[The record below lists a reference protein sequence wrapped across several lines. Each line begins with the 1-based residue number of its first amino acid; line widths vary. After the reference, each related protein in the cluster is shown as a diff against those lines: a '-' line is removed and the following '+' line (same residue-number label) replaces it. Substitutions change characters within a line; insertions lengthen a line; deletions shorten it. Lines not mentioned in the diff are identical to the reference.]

1 MPGFSIRNPF
11 FIIVVCLVLLVIG
24 VTSLV
29 RMPVD
34 LFPSINLPEVVVA
47 TFYSGMPPQ
56 DIETDITD
64 PLERFFTLA
73 SGIDHMESRSLLG
86 VSIIRVYFQP
96 GTNADA
102 DVTELSNLALADLK
116 RLPPGTLPP
125 VVLKFDASSLPVAL
139 VTVKG
144 EGLNETQLHDYAQ
157 FQIRNQIA
165 VVKGAE
171 IPPPFGGKYRQIMV
185 YVDPYKLTSRQLSPM
200 DVVSAVNNSNL
211 ILPAG
216 DVKIGSN
223 DYYVYSNSLVD
234 NMKQL
239 GQVPVKTAGTSWVS
253 VDDLGQAEDANQIQY
268 NLVRVDGQ
276 RSCYIP
282 IMKQG
287 GDTNTIDVVNGVR
300 ALVGHLY
307 DIPKQMSANVVFD
320 QSVYVKEALKTVL
333 HEGVIG
339 LALTSLMILI
349 FLGSVRATTAVLLSI
364 PLSALATFVVL
375 YMWSSTVNTMILAG
389 LALAFSRVIDNSVIS
404 LENIYRHLEMGAK
417 PMVAAEIGG
426 AEVNLA
432 VLAATLVDVVDF
444 FPVTFLYGVSK
455 FLFSALAL
463 AFCLSLLASFV
474 VAMTVIPLFCSRFLK
489 AVPHGGEHG
498 QKEKDGEYE
507 VEPTTAVGHSWW
519 DRFNAGFNRMF
530 NRILDFYEVW
540 VRRAVQRPGLT
551 VAVLSGVFLLSLAIY
566 PLLGLA
572 FFPQTD
578 AGQFTINLKVPTGT
592 RIEVTEEYVAKV
604 EDLIRHAIDPKDLK
618 MVVSNLGVVPDF
630 SSLYTTNAGPY
641 TATVQV
647 ALQDGHSK
655 SSFEYMDRVQKEMAK
670 QFPDIRTFFSS
681 GSMVDAVLNM
691 GMPAPIDVQVSS
703 PDLHQIYGVAQ
714 DLASQIRSLPGVG
727 EVYIPQ
733 DLNYPAL
740 RLDVD
745 RVHAGELGL
754 TQKDVVDNVITALNS
769 NYMIAPNYWVD
780 HKSGNDYYL
789 TVQYFEK
796 GRAAIHNMTDLGQ
809 IPLRAQASAKPD
821 ISCGPAQMNPVSFK
835 PMRMTDPLKSAWAC
849 GQAIPDS
856 KRAHP
861 PEFSGPARPVTV
873 LDNVVRVKFVQTPT
887 EVDHYQIQRVLDV
900 YVTPAGEDLGSVT
913 NRIKRIVQDT
923 KMPANVRV
931 NLRGMVEGMNASFKS
946 FGLGF
951 LLSFVLLFLILT
963 AQFKSFVDP
972 FLIMLAIPMGFV
984 GVLIILPL
992 TGSTLN
998 VMSLMGVLMLVGI
1011 ADSNS
1016 ILIVDF
1022 AHNLEKQG
1030 LSPADAVITA
1040 CRVRLRPILMT
1051 SLATIIG
1058 MIPMAL
1064 KLGTG
1069 AEQYAP
1075 MAKAIIGGLTS
1086 SVVLTIFIV
1095 PAAYLLVYGKRNQ
1108 DAAMASPTETAE

>member
-1 MPGFSIRNPF
+1 MPRFSIRNSY

-24 VTSLV
+24 VTSLA

-34 LFPSINLPEVVVA
+34 LFPPINLPEVVVA

-165 VVKGAE
+165 VVPGAE
-171 IPPPFGGKYRQIMV
+171 IPPPFGGNYRQIMV
-185 YVDPYKLTSRQLSPM
+185 YVDPYKLLSRQLSPM
-200 DVVSAVNNSNL
+200 DVVGAVNDSNL

-216 DVKIGSN
+216 DVKIGLN

-234 NMKQL
+234 TMKQL
-239 GQVPVKTAGTSWVS
+239 AEVPIRTVGASWVS
-253 VDDLGQAEDANQIQY
+253 VDDVGKAEDSHQIQY
-268 NLVRVDGQ
+268 NVVRVGSQ

-287 GDTNTIDVVNGVR
+287 GNTNTIAVVNGIR

-307 DIPKQMSANVVFD
+307 DIPKQMVANVVFD
-320 QSVYVKEALKTVL
+320 QSVYVKEAIHTVL
-333 HEGVIG
+333 HEGLLG
-339 LALTSLMILI
+339 LILTSLMILI
-349 FLGSVRATTAVLLSI
+349 FLGSFRATSAVLLSI

-375 YMWSSTVNTMILAG
+375 FMMGSTVNTMILGG

-404 LENIYRHLEMGAK
+404 LENIYRHLEMGAA
-417 PMVAAEIGG
+417 PVVAAEVGG

-444 FPVTFLYGVSK
+444 FPVVFLYGVAK

-489 AVPHGGEHG
+489 AVPHAAEHQ
-498 QKEKDGEYE
+498 QKEYE
-507 VEPTTAVGHSWW
+507 VEPTSAEDHSWW
-519 DRFNAGFNRMF
+519 DRFNAGFNRVF
-530 NRILDFYEVW
+530 NKVLDFYEYW
-540 VRRAVQRPGLT
+540 VRRALKRPGLT
-551 VAVLSGVFLLSLAIY
+551 VAVLSGVFLASLAIY

-572 FFPQTD
+572 FFPETD

-592 RIEVTEEYVAKV
+592 RIENTEQYVSKV
-604 EDLIRHAIDPKDLK
+604 EQLIRHEVDSRDLK
-618 MVVSNLGVVPDF
+618 MVVSNIGVVPDF

-641 TATVQV
+641 TATIQV
-647 ALQDGHSK
+647 ALNEPHHLT
-655 SSFEYMDRVQKEMAK
+655 SFEYMDRVQKTMASE
-670 QFPDIRTFFSS
+670 FPDIRTFFSS
-681 GSMVDAVLNM
+681 GSMVDAILNM
-691 GMPAPIDVQVSS
+691 GMPAPIDIQVSS
-703 PDLHQIYGVAQ
+703 PDLLQIYGVAQ
-714 DLASQIRSLPGVG
+714 DLTTRIRKVPGVG
-727 EVYIPQ
+727 EIYIPQ
-733 DLNYPAL
+733 DMNYPAL

-745 RVHAGELGL
+745 RVHAAELGL

-780 HKSGNDYYL
+780 RKSGNDYYL
-789 TVQYFEK
+789 TVQYFEH
-796 GRAAIHNMTDLGQ
+796 GPAAIHNMIDLGQ
-809 IPLRAQASAKPD
+809 IPLRARSDGKMTGSD
-821 ISCGPAQMNPVSFK
+821 CGPLLPGRPTLRPAALAGSP
-835 PMRMTDPLKSAWAC
+835 KSAWTC
-849 GQAIPDS
+849 GKNLADPKPTQPMRLQPRS
-856 KRAHP
+856 RA
-861 PEFSGPARPVTV
+861 VTV
-873 LDNVVRVKFVQTPT
+873 LDNVVKVKYLETPT
-887 EVDHYQIQRVLDV
+887 EVDHYQIQRVIDL
-900 YVTPAGEDLGSVT
+900 YVTPSGEDLGRVT
-913 NRIKRIVQDT
+913 RAIKDIVGEANI
-923 KMPANVRV
+923 PPNVRV
-931 NLRGMVEGMNASFKS
+931 NLRGMVEGMEASFKS

-972 FLIMLAIPMGFV
+972 LLIMLAIPMGFV

-992 TGSTLN
+992 THSTLN

-1022 AHNLEKQG
+1022 AHNLERQG

-1069 AEQYAP
+1069 AEQYTP
-1075 MAKAIIGGLTS
+1075 MARAIIGGLTS
-1086 SVVLTIFIV
+1086 SVLLTIFIV
-1095 PAAYLLVYGKRNQ
+1095 PAAYLLVYGRHKEQ
-1108 DAAMASPTETAE
+1108 AAETLPTEPTE

>member
-1 MPGFSIRNPF
+1 MPGFSIRNPY
-11 FIIVVCLVLLVIG
+11 FIIVICLTLLVIG
-24 VTSLV
+24 VTSLA

-34 LFPSINLPEVVVA
+34 LFPPINLPEVVVA
-47 TFYSGMPPQ
+47 TFYTGMPPE

-73 SGIDHMESRSLLG
+73 SGVDHMESRSMLG

-96 GTNADA
+96 GTSADA
-102 DVTELSNLALADLK
+102 DVSQLSNLALADLK

-144 EGLNETQLHDYAQ
+144 EGLTETQLHDYAQ

-165 VVKGAE
+165 VVPGAE
-171 IPPPFGGKYRQIMV
+171 IPGVFGGIYRQIMV
-185 YVDPYKLTSRQLSPM
+185 YVDPYKLASRQLSVM
-200 DVVSAVNNSNL
+200 DVVGAVNDSNL

-216 DVKIGSN
+216 DVKMGPF

-239 GQVPVKTAGTSWVS
+239 GEVPLKVKGNSWVT
-253 VDDLGQAEDANQIQY
+253 VNDVGKAEDAHQIQY
-268 NLVRVDGQ
+268 NIVRVDGQ
-276 RSCYIP
+276 RSAYIP

-287 GDTNTIDVVNGVR
+287 GDTNTIAVVDGVR
-300 ALVGHLY
+300 QLIKHLY
-307 DIPKQMSANVVFD
+307 DIPQQMKTSIVFD
-320 QSVYVKEALKTVL
+320 QSVYVKEAIDTVL
-333 HEGVIG
+333 HEGFLG
-339 LALTSLMILI
+339 LILTSLMILI
-349 FLGSVRATTAVLLSI
+349 FLGSFRATSAVLLSI
-364 PLSALATFVVL
+364 PLSALAAFVVL
-375 YMWSSTVNTMILAG
+375 ALLGGTVNTMILG
-389 LALAFSRVIDNSVIS
+389 GMALAFSRVIDNSVIS
-404 LENIYRHLEMGAK
+404 LENIYRHLEMGAA
-417 PMVAAEIGG
+417 PMIAAEVGG
-426 AEVNLA
+426 QEVNLA

-444 FPVTFLYGVSK
+444 FPVVFLYGVAK

-489 AVPHGGEHG
+489 AKPHGEVHDD
-498 QKEKDGEYE
+498 KEYDPVVMNPSRME
-507 VEPTTAVGHSWW
+507 
-519 DRFNAGFNRMF
+519 RFNARFNRMF
-530 NRILDFYEVW
+530 NKVLDYYEYW
-540 VRRAVQRPGLT
+540 VRRAVVRPGLT
-551 VAVLSGVFLLSLAIY
+551 VAILSGVFLASLAIY

-572 FFPQTD
+572 FFPKTD
-578 AGQFTINLKVPTGT
+578 AGQFTINVKVPTGT
-592 RIEVTEEYVAKV
+592 RIELANEYVAKV
-604 EDLIRHAIDPKDLK
+604 EDLIRHEIEPKDFK
-618 MVVSNLGVVPDF
+618 RIVSNIGVVPDF
-630 SSLYTTNAGPY
+630 SSLYTTNSGPY

-647 ALQDGHSK
+647 ALNEPHRL
-655 SSFEYMDRVQKEMAK
+655 SSFEYMDRVQKAMAS

-681 GSMVDAVLNM
+681 GSMVDAILNS
-691 GMPAPIDVQVSS
+691 GAPAPIDVQVSS
-703 PDLHQIYGVAQ
+703 PDLDQIYGIAQ
-714 DLASQIRSLPGVG
+714 TLANRIREVRGVG
-727 EVYIPQ
+727 QIYIPQ
-733 DLNYPAL
+733 DMNYPAL

-780 HKSGNDYYL
+780 RKSGNDYYL
-789 TVQYFEK
+789 TVQYFEH
-796 GRAAIHNMTDLGQ
+796 GDAAIHNMADLGQ
-809 IPLRAQASAKPD
+809 IPLRDPGNGAGIA
-821 ISCGPAQMNPVSFK
+821 CGPSGPPQPS
-835 PMRMTDPLKSAWAC
+835 TGHSSWAC
-849 GQAIPDS
+849 LGQ
-856 KRAHP
+856 
-861 PEFSGPARPVTV
+861 GRPTTV
-873 LDNVVRVKFVQTPT
+873 LKNVVDVKQVLTPT
-887 EVDHYQIQRVLDV
+887 EVDHYQIQRAVDIF
-900 YVTPAGEDLGSVT
+900 VTPKGEDLGRVT
-913 NRIKRIVQDT
+913 SSIRNILATEKI
-923 KMPANVRV
+923 PSNVRV
-931 NLRGMVEGMNASFKS
+931 NLRGMVQGMEASFRS
-946 FGLGF
+946 FAFGF
-951 LLSFVLLFLILT
+951 LISFLLLFLILT
-963 AQFKSFVDP
+963 AQFKSFIDP

-1030 LSPADAVITA
+1030 MSPADAVITA

-1086 SVVLTIFIV
+1086 SVALTIFIV
-1095 PAAYLLVYGKRNQ
+1095 PAAYLLVYGKRGAK
-1108 DAAMASPTETAE
+1108 DATIAIPETAE

>member
-1 MPGFSIRNPF
+1 MPGFSIRNPY
-11 FIIVVCLVLLVIG
+11 FIIVVCLALAVIG

-34 LFPSINLPEVVVA
+34 LFPAINLPEVVVA

-73 SGIDHMESRSLLG
+73 AGIDHMESRSMLG

-96 GTNADA
+96 GTSPDA

-144 EGLNETQLHDYAQ
+144 EGLNETQLHDFAQ

-165 VVKGAE
+165 VVPGAE
-171 IPPPFGGKYRQIMV
+171 IPGVFGGTYRQIMV
-185 YVDPYKLTSRQLSPM
+185 YVDPYKLASRQLSPM
-200 DVVSAVNNSNL
+200 DVVDAVNNANL

-216 DVKIGSN
+216 DVKMGPY
-223 DYYVYSNSLVD
+223 DYYVYSNSLVS
-234 NMKQL
+234 NMDQL
-239 GQVPVKTAGTSWVS
+239 GEIPIKVDGQSWVT
-253 VDDLGQAEDANQIQY
+253 VNDVGKAEDAHGIQT
-268 NLVRVDGQ
+268 NIVRIDGQ
-276 RSCYIP
+276 RSAYIP

-287 GDTNTIDVVNGVR
+287 GDTNTIAVVNGVR
-300 ALVGHLY
+300 QLIKHLY
-307 DIPKQMSANVVFD
+307 DIPKQMKTAIVFD

-339 LALTSLMILI
+339 LILTSAMILI
-349 FLGSVRATTAVLLSI
+349 FLGSFRATTAVLLSI

-375 YMWSSTVNTMILAG
+375 YLWGSTINTMILAG

-404 LENIYRHLEMGAK
+404 LENIYRHLEMGAA
-417 PMVAAEIGG
+417 PMMAAEVGG

-463 AFCLSLLASFV
+463 AFCLSLMASFV
-474 VAMTVIPLFCSRFLK
+474 VAMTVIPLFCSRYLK
-489 AVPHGGEHG
+489 AVPHAAEQKRDEEHP
-498 QKEKDGEYE
+498 EYE
-507 VEPTTAVGHSWW
+507 VEPTMAADHSRWE
-519 DRFNAGFNRMF
+519 RFNAAFNRTF
-530 NRILDFYEVW
+530 NRVLDFYEVW
-540 VRRAVQRPGLT
+540 VRRAVQRPALT
-551 VAVLSGVFLLSLAIY
+551 VAVLSGVFVLSLAIY

-592 RIEVTEEYVAKV
+592 RIEVTEQYVSKV
-604 EDLIRHAIDPKDLK
+604 EDLIRNTIKPSDLR

-641 TATVQV
+641 TATLQVQ
-647 ALQDGHSK
+647 LQDDHK
-655 SSFEYMDRVQKEMAK
+655 LSSFDYMDRVQKAMAHD
-670 QFPDIRTFFSS
+670 FPDVRTFFSS

-703 PDLHQIYGVAQ
+703 PNLHQIYGVAQ
-714 DLASQIRSLPGVG
+714 DLAGRIRGIPGVG

-733 DLNYPAL
+733 DMNYPGL

-745 RVHAGELGL
+745 RVHAAELGL

-780 HKSGNDYYL
+780 RKSGNDYYL
-789 TVQYFEK
+789 TVQYFENGK
-796 GRAAIHNMTDLGQ
+796 AAIHNPVDLTN
-809 IPLRAQASAKPD
+809 IPLRAPNLPQPTTLD
-821 ISCGPAQMNPVSFK
+821 
-835 PMRMTDPLKSAWAC
+835 
-849 GQAIPDS
+849 
-856 KRAHP
+856 
-861 PEFSGPARPVTV
+861 TV
-873 LDNVVRVKFVQTPT
+873 VNVKNIQTPT
-887 EVDHYQIQRVLDV
+887 EVDHYQIQRVMDV
-900 YVTPAGEDLGSVT
+900 YVTPSGEDLGGVRHKIE
-913 NRIKRIVQDT
+913 NILKD
-923 KMPANVRV
+923 MPRPENVRV
-931 NLRGMVEGMNASFKS
+931 NLRGMVQGMEASFSS
-946 FGLGF
+946 FALGF
-951 LLSFVLLFLILT
+951 LLSFVLLYLILT
-963 AQFKSFVDP
+963 AQFKSFIDP
-972 FLIMLAIPMGFV
+972 LLIMLAIPMGFV
-984 GVLIILPL
+984 GVLLILPM
-992 TGSTLN
+992 THSTLN

-1022 AHNLEKQG
+1022 AHNLETQG
-1030 LSPADAVITA
+1030 LSPVDAVITA

-1064 KLGTG
+1064 KMGTG

-1075 MAKAIIGGLTS
+1075 MARAIIGGLTS

-1095 PAAYLLVYGKRNQ
+1095 PAAYLLVYGKRNRQ
-1108 DAAMASPTETAE
+1108 TATASPENAE

>member
-1 MPGFSIRNPF
+1 MPRFSIRNPY
-11 FIIVVCLVLLVIG
+11 FIIVVCLVLVVIG
-24 VTSLV
+24 VTSLA

-34 LFPSINLPEVVVA
+34 LFPPINLPEVVVA

-73 SGIDHMESRSLLG
+73 SGMDHMESRSLLG

-144 EGLNETQLHDYAQ
+144 EGLNETQLHDYSQ

-165 VVKGAE
+165 VVPGAE
-171 IPPPFGGKYRQIMV
+171 IPPPFGGNYRQIMV
-185 YVDPYKLTSRQLSPM
+185 YVDPYKLLSRQLSLM
-200 DVVSAVNNSNL
+200 DVVGAVNNSNL

-216 DVKIGSN
+216 DVKIGLN
-223 DYYVYSNSLVD
+223 DYYVYSNSLVGT
-234 NMKQL
+234 MKQL
-239 GQVPVKTAGTSWVS
+239 AEVPIKTVGASWVS
-253 VDDLGQAEDANQIQY
+253 VDDVGKAEDAHQIQY
-268 NLVRVDGQ
+268 NVVRVDSQ

-287 GDTNTIDVVNGVR
+287 GNTNTIDVVNGIR

-307 DIPKQMSANVVFD
+307 DIPKQMVANVVFD
-320 QSVYVKEALKTVL
+320 QSVYVKEAIHTVL
-333 HEGVIG
+333 HEGLLG
-339 LALTSLMILI
+339 LILTSLMILI
-349 FLGSVRATTAVLLSI
+349 FLGSVRATSAVLLSI

-375 YMWSSTVNTMILAG
+375 FMMGSTVNTMILGG

-404 LENIYRHLEMGAK
+404 LENIYRHLEMGAA
-417 PMVAAEIGG
+417 PAVAAEVGG

-444 FPVTFLYGVSK
+444 FPVVFLYGVAK

-489 AVPHGGEHG
+489 AVPHAAEH
-498 QKEKDGEYE
+498 QHKQYE
-507 VEPTTAVGHSWW
+507 VEPTSAEDHSWW
-519 DRFNAGFNRMF
+519 DRFNAGFNRGF
-530 NRILDFYEVW
+530 NRILDFYEHW
-540 VRRAVQRPGLT
+540 VRRALKRPGLT
-551 VAVLSGVFLLSLAIY
+551 VAVLSGVFLASLAIY

-592 RIEVTEEYVAKV
+592 RIENTEQYVANV
-604 EDLIRHAIDPKDLK
+604 EQLIRQEVDPKDLK
-618 MVVSNLGVVPDF
+618 MVVSNIGVVPDF

-647 ALQDGHSK
+647 ALEEPHRL
-655 SSFEYMDRVQKEMAK
+655 SSFEYMDRVQKAMASR
-670 QFPDIRTFFSS
+670 FPDIRTFFSS
-681 GSMVDAVLNM
+681 GSMVDAILNM
-691 GMPAPIDVQVSS
+691 GMPAPIDIQVSS
-703 PDLHQIYGVAQ
+703 PDLPQIYGVAQ
-714 DLASQIRSLPGVG
+714 DLATRIRKVPGVG
-727 EVYIPQ
+727 EIYIPQ
-733 DLNYPAL
+733 DMNYPAL
-740 RLDVD
+740 RLDVN
-745 RVHAGELGL
+745 RVHAAELGL

-780 HKSGNDYYL
+780 RKSGNDYYL
-789 TVQYFEK
+789 TVQYFEH
-796 GRAAIHNMTDLGQ
+796 GPAAIHNMIDLGQ
-809 IPLRAQASAKPD
+809 IPLRAPSAGK
-821 ISCGPAQMNPVSFK
+821 
-835 PMRMTDPLKSAWAC
+835 MTDSGCWPVLPGKATLRPAALADPPKSAWTC
-849 GQAIPDS
+849 GKSHPDPKAIRPMNVQS
-856 KRAHP
+856 Q
-861 PEFSGPARPVTV
+861 ARPVTV
-873 LDNVVRVKFVQTPT
+873 LDNVVRVKYMETPT
-887 EVDHYQIQRVLDV
+887 EVDHYQIQRVIDL
-900 YVTPAGEDLGSVT
+900 YVTPSSEDLGRVT
-913 NRIKRIVQDT
+913 RAIKDIVGGANI
-923 KMPANVRV
+923 PANVRV
-931 NLRGMVEGMNASFKS
+931 NLRGMVEGMEASFNS

-972 FLIMLAIPMGFV
+972 LLIMLAIPMGFV
-984 GVLIILPL
+984 GVLLILPL
-992 TGSTLN
+992 THSTLN

-1022 AHNLEKQG
+1022 AHNLERQG
-1030 LSPADAVITA
+1030 LSPTDAVITA

-1058 MIPMAL
+1058 MAPMAL
-1064 KLGTG
+1064 RLGTG
-1069 AEQYAP
+1069 AEQYTP
-1075 MAKAIIGGLTS
+1075 MARAIIGGLTS
-1086 SVVLTIFIV
+1086 SVLLTIFIV
-1095 PAAYLLVYGKRNQ
+1095 PAAYLLVYGRGKQ
-1108 DAAMASPTETAE
+1108 PAAETLPTEPAE